1 MTQDTTTVAADTI
14 TERVRERYAQ
24 AAQRVQAG
32 GGGCCS
38 SVSADDL
45 ITHGLYDGAETEGLP
60 EEAVLASLG
69 CGNPTAVA
77 ELREGERVLSLVTR
91 VPPIA
96 SGDPLARGAGGR
108 QLPVLQTR

>member
-1 MTQDTTTVAADTI
+1 MTQDTTIVAADTI

-38 SVSADDL
+38 SVSADNL
-45 ITHGLYDGAETEGLP
+45 ITHGLYDAAETEGLP

-69 CGNPTAVA
+69 CGNPTAW
-77 ELREGERVLSLVTR
+77 S
-91 VPPIA
+91 P
-96 SGDPLARGAGGR
+96 
-108 QLPVLQTR
+108 